1 MSTVEGSNFH
11 MKNWHE
17 GPLLPYLLRLRWLV
31 GLAILGVAL
40 GYRLFLQDYMVRQ
53 GPGGSWL
60 IDVLLYGLVGALIGW
75 VSITWIARRVQERPG
90 QVEHLASVVR
100 NSADAIVSL
109 DERWAIRTWNRGAEL
124 LLGYRPGEMIGQ
136 PFDRLMPRDSRE
148 ASEAEAIAQEIEQ
161 RGYVQGRDVEMLS
174 KEGKRITAQLAGNA
188 LPGDGGKPR
197 GFSLV
202 LRDVTAARQAQEQ
215 MRSLYRGLEKKMRQ
229 RTRKLELARH
239 ELEQRNA
246 QLHQAYEER
255 KELDRLKSD
264 FVSMVSHELRSP
276 LTNISGAVELMLE
289 EEELTDEYVRK
300 MLGIVGA
307 QSERLIRLVR
317 GVLDV
322 SRIDAGRLY
331 LDRTEVDIFAIV
343 RRVVSS
349 LQPTTEFHWFELPAA
364 NELPLVWG
372 DEDRVEQILFNLLD
386 NAIKFSPSGGPIGI
400 QMEPGD
406 EEITISVTD
415 PGVGIP
421 PAKLARIFQKFHRL
435 DSDDSRETYGHG
447 LGLYISRGLVE
458 AHGGKMWVESV
469 EGEGSAFSF
478 TLPLAPESQ
487 DTKGMSPGP
496 LS

>member
-1 MSTVEGSNFH
+1 MPRL
-11 MKNWHE
+11 M
-17 GPLLPYLLRLRWLV
+17 RLRWLV
-31 GLAILGVAL
+31 GLAILAVAL
-40 GYRLFLQDYMVRQ
+40 GYRLFLQDYVARQ
-53 GPGGSWL
+53 WAGLSWL
-60 IDVLLYGLVGALIGW
+60 IDVFFYGLVGALIGW
-75 VSITWIARRVQERPG
+75 VCITWIARVVQERPG
-90 QVEHLASVVR
+90 EVERLASMVR
-100 NSADAIVSL
+100 NSADVIVTL
-109 DERWAIRTWNRGAEL
+109 DERWEIKTWNRGAEL
-124 LLGYRPGEMIGQ
+124 MLGYRPAEMIGQ

-148 ASEAEAIAQEIEQ
+148 ASEAEAIAQETEQ
-161 RGYVQGRDVEMLS
+161 EGYVQARDVEMLS
-174 KEGKRITAQLAGNA
+174 KDGKRIRVQLAGNV
-188 LPGDGGKPR
+188 LPSDGGKPR

-202 LRDVTAARQAQEQ
+202 LRDITAARQAQEQ
-215 MRSLYRGLEKKMRQ
+215 TQRLYRELEQKMRE

-239 ELEQRNA
+239 ELEERNA
-246 QLHQAYEER
+246 QLHQAYEEL

-289 EEELTDEYVRK
+289 EEDLSDEYVRK
-300 MLGIVGA
+300 MLGVVGD
-307 QSERLIRLVR
+307 QCERLIRLVR

-322 SRIDAGRLY
+322 SRIDAGRLN
-331 LDRTEVDIFAIV
+331 LDRKEVDISPIV
-343 RRVVSS
+343 QRVVNS
-349 LQPTTEFHWFELPAA
+349 LQATTVFHWFELPAA

-400 QMEPGD
+400 QMQTGD

-469 EGEGSAFSF
+469 EGEGSTFTF
-478 TLPLAPESQ
+478 TLPLAHRTT
-487 DTKGMSPGP
+487 DTKEVTPHPSPEKSGEGR
-496 LS
+496 